1 VDIDDSM
8 KGAEVV
14 ESPGG
19 GLGGGEKASIL
30 PSVSYSR
37 MAWREFMRSQ
47 GGGAMLA
54 RRCFLR
60 RRASQRGMFVLC
72 GGTRGGVGPCE
83 WLVWCFEVQISG

>member
-1 VDIDDSM
+1 M
-8 KGAEVV
+8 KGGATV
-14 ESPGG
+14 EFPGG
-19 GLGGGEKASIL
+19 GLGGGEKASML

-72 GGTRGGVGPCE
+72 GGTSDGVEPYE
-83 WLVWCFEVQISG
+83 WLVC